1 MSWVTPEN
9 SRYLFEIGVAI
20 FSVSLGALVLITW
33 NAYRLEKMMK
43 RSTRSQEE
51 NEDHKETA

>member
-20 FSVSLGALVLITW
+20 FSVSLGVLILITW
-33 NAYRLEKMMK
+33 NAYRLERIMK
-43 RSTRSQEE
+43 RSSRSQEE
-51 NEDHKETA
+51 NEDH